1 MQQTAEPRKI
11 GTVGAT
17 AIGVS
22 AMLGAGVFSA
32 FAPAAQAAGSW
43 LLLSLGVALVVAASN
58 AASTAQL
65 ARQHPG
71 AGGVYLY
78 GREQLG
84 EWPGFLAGWGF
95 VIGKTASVAAMAITA
110 AAYLVP
116 EPFAR
121 PAALAVLLAVTAAG
135 LLGITRTAAIA
146 TAIGGV
152 VIVGLLGVLV
162 TAQLSP
168 PLFGSASESDA
179 VFSAHG
185 VLQGAGILFFAFA
198 GYARVATLSEE
209 VRDPRRTVPRAMLV
223 SFLIVSALLALLG
236 WALLATL
243 GPGRLALSPAPL
255 AALVETQ
262 PVAVAAVGVLAAVS
276 SIGALSAVLA
286 GSSRTAMAMG
296 RRRDLPAPLARQHP
310 SNAVPRIAVLAV
322 AAGAALLICVGDIR
336 EVIGFSSAGVLV
348 YYLIANLSALTQSR
362 EHRSVPRA
370 VSSLGAMGCL
380 TLVVTLPPL
389 ALASAFGVFLVGVLV
404 RLTLRRRFTRGR

>member
-1 MQQTAEPRKI
+1 MQQTAEPRKV

-43 LLLSLGVALVVAASN
+43 LLLSLGIALVVAASN

-121 PAALAVLLAVTAAG
+121 PVALAVLLAVTAAG
-135 LLGITRTAAIA
+135 MFGITRTAAIA
-146 TAIGGV
+146 TIIAGI
-152 VIVGLLGVLV
+152 VIVGLVAVLV
-162 TAQLSP
+162 TVQFSP
-168 PLFGSASESDA
+168 PLFGSASGSDA
-179 VFSAHG
+179 QLSASG

-209 VRDPRRTVPRAMLV
+209 VRDPRRTVPRAMLL
-223 SFLIVSALLALLG
+223 SFLIVSVILATLG
-236 WALLATL
+236 WVLLATL
-243 GPGRLALSPAPL
+243 GPGRLALTPAPI

-262 PVAVAAVGVLAAVS
+262 PAVQAAVGLLAAVA

-296 RRRDLPAPLARQHP
+296 RRHELPGSLARQHP
-310 SNAVPRIAVLAV
+310 STSVPRVAVLAV
-322 AAGAALLICVGDIR
+322 SAGAALLICVGDIR

-348 YYLIANLSALTQSR
+348 YYLVANVSALTQAR
-362 EHRSVPRA
+362 EYRSVPRA
-370 VSSLGAMGCL
+370 VSALGALGCVV
-380 TLVVTLPPL
+380 LVVTLPPL
-389 ALASAFGVFLVGVLV
+389 ALASALGVFLMGVLV
-404 RLTLRRRFTRGR
+404 RLTLRRRSNHG

>member
-1 MQQTAEPRKI
+1 MQHPAGPRKT

-95 VIGKTASVAAMAITA
+95 VLGTTASVAAMAITA

-121 PAALAVLLAVTAAG
+121 PVALAVLVAVTAAG
-135 LLGITRTAAIA
+135 MLGITRTAAVA
-146 TAIGGV
+146 TVIGSV
-152 VIVGLLGVLV
+152 VVAGLIGVLV
-162 TAQLSP
+162 VARVSP
-168 PLFGSASESDA
+168 PLFGPADGDDA
-179 VFSAHG
+179 AFSAPG

-209 VRDPRRTVPRAMLV
+209 VRDPRHTVPRAMLL
-223 SFLIVSALLALLG
+223 SFLVVSTVLAALG
-236 WALLATL
+236 WALLTTL
-243 GPGRLALSPAPL
+243 GPGRLSHAPAPV

-262 PVAVAAVGVLAAVS
+262 PVAVAAVSILAAVS

-296 RRRDLPAPLARQHP
+296 RQRDLPRLLARQHP
-310 SNAVPRIAVLAV
+310 SNAVPRVAVLAV
-322 AAGAALLICVGDIR
+322 AVGAALLICLGDIR

-348 YYLIANLSALTQSR
+348 YYLVANLSALTQGRS
-362 EHRSVPRA
+362 HRVVPRA
-370 VSSLGAMGCL
+370 VSVLGALGCI
-380 TLVVTLPPL
+380 TLVVALPLP
-389 ALASAFGVFLVGVLV
+389 ALVSALGVLLLGVVLRVIAV
-404 RLTLRRRFTRGR
+404 RARRN

>member
-1 MQQTAEPRKI
+1 MTTGAGPRKI
-11 GTVGAT
+11 GTLGAT

-32 FAPAAQAAGSW
+32 FAPAAQAAGGW
-43 LLLSLGVALVVAASN
+43 LLLSLAIALAVAASN

-121 PAALAVLLAVTAAG
+121 PVALAVLLAVTAAG
-135 LLGITRTAAIA
+135 MLGITRTATVA
-146 TAIGGV
+146 TVIGSV
-152 VIVGLLGVLV
+152 VIAGLICVMIV
-162 TAQLSP
+162 AQVSP
-168 PLFGSASESDA
+168 PMFGSASGDDA
-179 VFSAHG
+179 LFSAHG

-209 VRDPRRTVPRAMLV
+209 VRHPRRTVPRAMLL
-223 SFLIVSALLALLG
+223 SFVIVSALLAALG
-236 WALLATL
+236 WVLLTTL
-243 GPGRLALSPAPL
+243 GPGRLALTPAPI

-262 PVAVAAVGVLAAVS
+262 PVAVAAVRVLAAVS

-296 RRRDLPAPLARQHP
+296 RRGDLPGALAQQHP
-310 SNAVPRIAVLAV
+310 SAAVPRAAVLAV
-322 AAGAALLICVGDIR
+322 AVGAALLICVGDIR

-348 YYLIANLSALTQSR
+348 YYLVANLSALTQAR
-362 EHRSVPRA
+362 EHRSAPRA
-370 VSSLGAMGCL
+370 VSLFGAFGCVA
-380 TLVVTLPPL
+380 LVVTLPPL
-389 ALASAFGVFLVGVLV
+389 ALVSALAVFLVGVLA
-404 RLTLRRRFTRGR
+404 RLALRARRG

>member
-1 MQQTAEPRKI
+1 MQQTAEPRKV

-121 PAALAVLLAVTAAG
+121 PVALAVLLAVTAAG
-135 LLGITRTAAIA
+135 MFGITRTAAIA
-146 TAIGGV
+146 TIIAGV
-152 VIVGLLGVLV
+152 VMLGLVAVLV

-168 PLFGSASESDA
+168 PLFGSASGSDA
-179 VFSAHG
+179 QFSASG

-209 VRDPRRTVPRAMLV
+209 VRDPRRTVPRAMLL
-223 SFLIVSALLALLG
+223 SFLIVSVILAMLG
-236 WALLATL
+236 WALLTTL
-243 GPGRLALSPAPL
+243 GPGRLALTPAPI

-262 PVAVAAVGVLAAVS
+262 PAVQAVVGILAAVA

-296 RRRDLPAPLARQHP
+296 RRHELPGPLARQHP
-310 SNAVPRIAVLAV
+310 STSVPRVAVLAV

-348 YYLIANLSALTQSR
+348 YYLVANLSALTQAR

-370 VSSLGAMGCL
+370 VSALGALGCVV
-380 TLVVTLPPL
+380 LVVTLPPL
-389 ALASAFGVFLVGVLV
+389 ALASALGVFLMGVVV
-404 RLTLRRRFTRGR
+404 RLALRRRSDQG

>member
-1 MQQTAEPRKI
+1 MQQVAEPKKT
-11 GTVGAT
+11 GTLGAT

-32 FAPAAQAAGSW
+32 FAPAAEAAGSW
-43 LLLSLGVALVVAASN
+43 LLMSLAIALVVAASN

-84 EWPGFLAGWGF
+84 AWPGFVAGWGF

-121 PAALAVLLAVTAAG
+121 PAALVVLLAVTAAG
-135 LLGITRTAAIA
+135 MLGITRTAAIA
-146 TAIGGV
+146 TVIGSV
-152 VIVGLLGVLV
+152 VTVGLLGALV
-162 TAQLSP
+162 TSQLSP
-168 PLFGSASESDA
+168 PLFGSASEDDA
-179 VFSAHG
+179 VFSALG

-209 VRDPRRTVPRAMLV
+209 VRDPRRTVPRAMLL
-223 SFLIVSALLALLG
+223 SFSIVSALLAALG
-236 WALLATL
+236 WTLLATL
-243 GPGRLALSPAPL
+243 GPGRLALSPAPV

-262 PVAVAAVGVLAAVS
+262 PVAVTVVSVLAAVS

-296 RRRDLPAPLARQHP
+296 RRRDLPGLLARQQA
-310 SNAVPRIAVLAV
+310 STAVPRFAVLAV
-322 AAGAALLICVGDIR
+322 AAGATLLICVGDIR

-362 EHRSVPRA
+362 EHRTVPRA
-370 VSSLGAMGCL
+370 VSVFGAVGCAV
-380 TLVVTLPPL
+380 LVATLPPL
-389 ALASAFGVFLVGVLV
+389 SLASALGVLVVGVLA
-404 RLTLRRRFTRGR
+404 RLALRRDIVS

>member
-1 MQQTAEPRKI
+1 MTTGAGPRKI

-32 FAPAAQAAGSW
+32 FAPAAQAAGGW
-43 LLLSLGVALVVAASN
+43 LLLSLAVALAVAASN

-121 PAALAVLLAVTAAG
+121 PVALAVLLAVTAAG
-135 LLGITRTAAIA
+135 MLGITRTAAVA
-146 TAIGGV
+146 TVIGSV
-152 VIVGLLGVLV
+152 VIAGLICVMIV
-162 TAQLSP
+162 AQVSP
-168 PLFGSASESDA
+168 PMFGSASGDDA
-179 VFSAHG
+179 LFSAHG

-209 VRDPRRTVPRAMLV
+209 VRHPRRTVPRAMLL
-223 SFLIVSALLALLG
+223 SFVIVSALLAALG
-236 WALLATL
+236 WVLLTTL
-243 GPGRLALSPAPL
+243 GPGRLALTPAPI

-262 PVAVAAVGVLAAVS
+262 PVAVAAVSVLAAVS

-296 RRRDLPAPLARQHP
+296 RRRDLPGALAQQHP
-310 SNAVPRIAVLAV
+310 STAVPRAAVLAV
-322 AAGAALLICVGDIR
+322 AVGAALLICVGDIR

-348 YYLIANLSALTQSR
+348 YYLVANLSALTQAR
-362 EHRSVPRA
+362 EHRSAPRA
-370 VSSLGAMGCL
+370 VSLFGAAGC
-380 TLVVTLPPL
+380 VAPVITLPPL
-389 ALASAFGVFLVGVLV
+389 ALVSALAVFLVGVFARLV
-404 RLTLRRRFTRGR
+404 LRARRG

>member
-1 MQQTAEPRKI
+1 MPEDAQPRKI
-11 GTVGAT
+11 GTIGAT

-32 FAPAAQAAGSW
+32 FAPAAQAAGGW

-121 PAALAVLLAVTAAG
+121 PAALAVLVAVTAAG
-135 LLGITRTAAIA
+135 MLGITRTAAVAAVI
-146 TAIGGV
+146 GV
-152 VIVGLLGVLV
+152 VVIAGLVGVMIVARV
-162 TAQLSP
+162 SP
-168 PLFGSASESDA
+168 PLFGSADGGDA
-179 VFSAHG
+179 DFGVHG

-209 VRDPRRTVPRAMLV
+209 VRTPRRTVPRAMLM
-223 SFLIVSALLALLG
+223 SFLIVSALLAALG
-236 WALLATL
+236 WTLLSTL
-243 GPGRLALSPAPL
+243 GPGRLALTPAPI

-262 PVAVAAVGVLAAVS
+262 PAAAAAIGVLAAVS
-276 SIGALSAVLA
+276 SVGALSAVLA

-296 RRRDLPAPLARQHP
+296 RRRDLPQQLARQH
-310 SNAVPRIAVLAV
+310 SATAVPRVAVLAV
-322 AAGAALLICVGDIR
+322 AAGAALLICLGDIR

-348 YYLIANLSALTQSR
+348 YYLVANLSALTQLR
-362 EHRSVPRA
+362 EHRSVPRT
-370 VSSLGAMGCL
+370 VSVLGALGCVA
-380 TLVVTLPPL
+380 LVVTLPPL
-389 ALASAFGVFLVGVLV
+389 ALVSALGVFLVGVV
-404 RLTLRRRFTRGR
+404 ARLTARTRRA

>member
-1 MQQTAEPRKI
+1 MQQTREPRKI

-116 EPFAR
+116 EPLAR
-121 PAALAVLLAVTAAG
+121 PVALAVLLAVTFAG
-135 LLGITRTAAIA
+135 LLGITRTAAVATIIA
-146 TAIGGV
+146 GV
-152 VIVGLLGVLV
+152 VIVGLVGVLV
-162 TAQLSP
+162 TAQVSP
-168 PLFGSASESDA
+168 PLFGSADGRDA
-179 VFSAHG
+179 DFSATG

-223 SFLIVSALLALLG
+223 SFLVVSALLAALSWTLLS
-236 WALLATL
+236 AL
-243 GPGRLALSPAPL
+243 GPGRLAVAPAPV

-262 PVAVAAVGVLAAVS
+262 PAAVAAVSVLAAVS
-276 SIGALSAVLA
+276 SVGALSAVLA

-296 RRRDLPAPLARQHP
+296 RRHDLPAQLARQHP
-310 SNAVPRIAVLAV
+310 ATAVPRVALLAV

-348 YYLIANLSALTQSR
+348 YYLVANLSALTQTR

-370 VSSLGAMGCL
+370 VSVLGALGCL
-380 TLVVTLPPL
+380 ALVVTLPPL
-389 ALASAFGVFLVGVLV
+389 ALASALGVFLMGIVA
-404 RLTLRRRFTRGR
+404 RLALRRRFARG